1 MHRQRS
7 VPLVIGL
14 SVAAAVL
21 GGAPAA
27 HADQTFHTTRY
38 ALSSVADRSVHGS
51 VIDIHA
57 QGPTIYAQ
65 ERYAL
70 RNVGPG
76 QMYVMNLSAYR
87 DLGCSDLVVSVTGTA
102 TLTANVAGNAQGA
115 TTFAPAAVAGL
126 PRQTYFLRWQVTDR
140 TGAVAYQTDCVAVA
154 LD

>member
-1 MHRQRS
+1 MHRKYLGPS
-7 VPLVIGL
+7 VIGL
-14 SVAAAVL
+14 AVVAVVL

-27 HADQTFHTTRY
+27 QADQTFHTTRY
-38 ALSSVADRSVHGS
+38 ALLSVADGSVHGS

-76 QMYVMNLSAYR
+76 QTYVMNLSAYS
-87 DLGCSDLVVSVTGTA
+87 DPGCADLVVAVAGTA
-102 TLTANVAGNAQGA
+102 TLTANVAGNAQGG
-115 TTFAPAAVAGL
+115 TTFVPAAVAGL
-126 PRQTYFLRWQVTDR
+126 PRTTYHLRWQVTDS
-140 TGAVAYQTDCVAVA
+140 TGAVVYQTACVPVA